1 MNMDKLI
8 AAEQLEDTEQRL
20 IRCQEYN
27 RQLVSG
33 EYAML
38 PYEATDDE
46 IAQAIIAAFPSR
58 YGYITAKLAAHIV
71 ALRTGAKRDPTL
83 RDICV
88 NDFVVEE

>member
-1 MNMDKLI
+1 MSMNKLI

-27 RQLVSG
+27 RMLVSG
-33 EYAML
+33 KYTL
-38 PYEATDDE
+38 PREATDDE

-58 YGYITAKLAAHIV
+58 YGSITAKLAAHIV
-71 ALRTGAKRDPTL
+71 SIRTGAKRDPTL
-83 RDICV
+83 RDIYV